1 MVIATGIFLA
11 NCKLKAPTIDVESMT
26 KCEKTLSVQLARP
39 VALRI
44 ESTLEPGGEHA
55 TAFVQMPVQPTE
67 DLLQIRKVVIE
78 TAKACY
84 PKPLDIVMEPLRQRR

>member
-1 MVIATGIFLA
+1 MVIATSISLV
-11 NCKLKAPTIDVESMT
+11 NCKWNAPTIDVESMT
-26 KCEKTLSVQLARP
+26 RCEKTLSVQFARP

-44 ESTLEPGGEHA
+44 ESTLESGRGHD
-55 TAFVQMPVQPTE
+55 TAFVQMRVQPTE
-67 DLLQIRKVVIE
+67 DLLQMRKVVVE